1 MKEITNY
8 EKRRELYDKA
18 HKKWGA
24 DSQVDMLI
32 EEMAELTQVLLHIR
46 RQNKDVTVE
55 ELSDEI
61 ADVEIMLEQVKVITD
76 CNYFVEASF
85 EKKLK
90 KLKKYL
96 KEEKHI
102 CPSEVRVR

>member
-1 MKEITNY
+1 MKEITDY
-8 EKRRELYDKA
+8 EKRRELYEKA
-18 HKKWGA
+18 LEKWGA

-46 RQNKDVTVE
+46 RENRDVTVE

-61 ADVEIMLEQVKVITD
+61 ADVEIMLEQVKVITSCD
-76 CNYFVEASF
+76 YLVEASF

-96 KEEKHI
+96 KAEKQ
-102 CPSEVRVR
+102 EVRKDETT

>member
-1 MKEITNY
+1 MMKEITDY
-8 EKRRELYDKA
+8 EERRKLYTKA
-18 HKKWGA
+18 LEKWGA

-32 EEMAELTQVLLHIR
+32 EEMAELTQALLHIR
-46 RQNKDVTVE
+46 RANKKVTVE

-76 CNYFVEASF
+76 CDYLVECSF

-90 KLKKYL
+90 KLKGYL
-96 KEEKHI
+96 KQEPKTHLK
-102 CPSEVRVR
+102 EVL

>member
-1 MKEITNY
+1 MKEITDYESRRKLY
-8 EKRRELYDKA
+8 EKALE
-18 HKKWGA
+18 KWGA

-32 EEMAELTQVLLHIR
+32 EEMSELTQVLLHIR
-46 RQNKDVTVE
+46 RANRDVTVE

-61 ADVEIMLEQVKVITD
+61 ADVEIMLEQVKVITECD
-76 CNYFVEASF
+76 YIVSLSF

-96 KEEKHI
+96 KEENQEGTK
-102 CPSEVRVR
+102 R